1 MLSRLSS
8 VQHLRVNINSFSSV
22 IEIGDSTFV
31 NSFSRAL
38 AVQREEEFFYGSEG
52 NYNYPVFKEPIRI
65 PPLIE
70 NVRINRQNI
79 NPVINVSCIRVIGNA
94 AASVIHIGSTCHI
107 HLESRIKHIR
117 QLRERENTQT

>member
-31 NSFSRAL
+31 NSYSRAL
-38 AVQREEEFFYGSEG
+38 AVQREEEQFYGAEG
-52 NYNYPVFKEPIRI
+52 NFNYSVYREAIPLPPI
-65 PPLIE
+65 IE
-70 NVRINRQNI
+70 DVRMNRQNI
-79 NPVINVSCIRVIGNA
+79 NPVINVSCIRVLGNA

-107 HLESRIKHIR
+107 HLESRVKHIR
-117 QLRERENTQT
+117 QLRQREES